1 MQAKK
6 ALIIFIRNP
15 ELGKVKTRLAATV
28 GDENA
33 LLIYEELLRYTMQIT
48 ENLPVRKMLFYADK
62 IAEND
67 CWPTTA
73 FDKFLQQ
80 PGDLGMRMQAAFEKA
95 YAEGASQIMIIG
107 SDCYELSEALVNK
120 AFTKLETHDAVI
132 GPAADGGYYLLG
144 FSRPNHS
151 VFQNKNWSTDSV
163 FQTTIQDLERENFS
177 YFVLPVLNDVDEE
190 KDLGELRKLL
200 LLKSN

>member
-1 MQAKK
+1 MQAEQ

-28 GDENA
+28 GNENA
-33 LLIYEELLRYTMQIT
+33 LRIYEELLRFTQEIT

-67 CWPTTA
+67 TWPTA
-73 FDKFLQQ
+73 VFEKFLQP
-80 PGDLGMRMQAAFEKA
+80 PGDLGQKMEAAFGQA
-95 YAEGASQIMIIG
+95 FSEGAKQVMIIG
-107 SDCYELSEALVNK
+107 SDCYELSEGIINE
-120 AFTKLETHDAVI
+120 AFEQLEKHDAVI

-144 FSRPNHS
+144 FSRLNPG
-151 VFQNKNWSTDSV
+151 VFQHKNWSTASV
-163 FQTTIQDLERENFS
+163 FQDTVQDLEKENFS

-200 LLKSN
+200 FVKAE